1 MSSSDELHRENV
13 EDALQIVTAQF
24 CYHHAVINQ
33 PGICMQAELKHDMKL
48 CSPVSEVSAEAPH
61 ERTHRD

>member
-1 MSSSDELHRENV
+1 
-13 EDALQIVTAQF
+13 
-24 CYHHAVINQ
+24 
-33 PGICMQAELKHDMKL
+33 MQAELKHDMKL